1 VEGKM
6 KKFLIYISL
15 LLFAVGCGSATV
27 IGINKTNMSPKFDPA
42 TVNRVAIIDF
52 NKNNSLNYDTAIIA
66 DKFTAE
72 LVGSKIFSLMDRN
85 DIKKIMHEV
94 GFQTK
99 SSLAGILNDATLQR
113 LSAMGADSILTGNLV
128 AFKQVERNG
137 TILYAEAHLIAKL
150 LKIESGEVLWSAEMQ
165 KKSKSKDGKD
175 AESAEIMLS
184 DIISEMCIPLN
195 TADKFKRLLKKT
207 F

>member
-1 VEGKM
+1 M

-15 LLFAVGCGSATV
+15 LFLLIGCGSATTV
-27 IGINKTNMSPKFDPA
+27 GINKTKLSPKFDPA
-42 TVNRVAIIDF
+42 TVNRVAIVNF
-52 NKNNSLNYDTAIIA
+52 SKNKNLNYDTAIIA

-72 LVGSKIFSLMDRN
+72 LVGSEIFSLMDRN
-85 DIKKIMHEV
+85 DIQKIMYEV

-113 LSAMGADSILTGNLV
+113 LAAMGADSILTGNLV
-128 AFKQVERNG
+128 SFNQVDRNG
-137 TILYAEAHLIAKL
+137 TTLVAETHLIAKL
-150 LKIESGEVLWSAEMQ
+150 LRIESGEVIWSAEMQ

-184 DIISEMCIPLN
+184 DIITEMSIPLN
-195 TADKFKRLLKKT
+195 TADKFKRLFKKA

>member
-1 VEGKM
+1 M

-15 LLFAVGCGSATV
+15 LFLLTGCGSATV
-27 IGINKTNMSPKFDPA
+27 IGINKTKMSPKFDPA
-42 TVNRVAIIDF
+42 TVNRVAIVDF
-52 NKNNSLNYDTAIIA
+52 SKNKNLNYDTAIIA

-72 LVGSKIFSLMDRN
+72 LVGSEIFSLMDRN
-85 DIKKIMHEV
+85 DIKKIMYEV
-94 GFQTK
+94 GFQSK

-128 AFKQVERNG
+128 SFNQVDRNG
-137 TILYAEAHLIAKL
+137 TTVVAEAHLIAKM
-150 LKIESGEVLWSAEMQ
+150 LKIESGEVIWSAEMQ

-175 AESAEIMLS
+175 AQSAEIMLS
-184 DIISEMCIPLN
+184 DIIAEMSIPLN
-195 TADKFKRLLKKT
+195 TADKFKRLFKKA